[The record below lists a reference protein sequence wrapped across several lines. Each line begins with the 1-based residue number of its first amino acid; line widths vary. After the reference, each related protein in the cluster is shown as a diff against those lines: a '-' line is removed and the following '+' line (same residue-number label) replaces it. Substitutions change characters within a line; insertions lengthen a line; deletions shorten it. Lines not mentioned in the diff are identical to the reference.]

1 MQLLSP
7 PPPLT
12 SRDPPP
18 PARLQV
24 DEIVE
29 AGAEPGSSKSFKV
42 SLMQMAADD
51 DTNLLVDQPEGVNPT
66 FSRALMKRAS
76 M

>member
-1 MQLLSP
+1 MQ
-7 PPPLT
+7 
-12 SRDPPP
+12 
-18 PARLQV
+18 
-24 DEIVE
+24 EITQEGTGE
-29 AGAEPGSSKSFKV
+29 ADAPQTYTV

-51 DTNLLVDQPEGVNPT
+51 VMDLVVEAPDGVNPT